1 MWRLNNKIT
10 NILAFILLLI
20 MALTAFLSMLHDS
33 LTFDELAHIGAGYSY
48 LVKHDYRLNP
58 EHPPLSKDIIAFPL
72 LFLNLHFPDQHP
84 SWTQEEAAPPWWSQF
99 DFGRELLY
107 RSGNNPRQIIIAARS
122 AMILFLLLLGWLLFF
137 YSKKI
142 GGNLIGL
149 IALTLFAFSP
159 TLLAHGRLTNTDIGA
174 AFGALI
180 ATIGWLHFLKK
191 PTWLNVFL
199 AGLAFGLA
207 MILKFSLIL
216 LIPFLA
222 IITLIYAFLFAPE
235 KRKIPKTVIVY
246 LIKAF
251 LIGLIGVVFII
262 WPVYQFHIQ
271 NYPPDHQLRDTIN
284 DISGHPIPLA
294 RDLSLWLTK
303 HESLRALGQYT
314 RGLLM
319 ASQRTAWG
327 NTAVF
332 CGEIAANSWFAYFPT
347 LYLLKEPLA
356 LHLLTLIALI
366 GASLSL
372 WRTIRQRSCL
382 TWLKNNFVILACLIW
397 VLVYWI
403 GALSG
408 NLNIGI
414 RHLMPTFPFVYILV
428 AFGLKEFFLIIKSIR
443 YRRLVLLIVLLLFY
457 WYISSS
463 LIAFPH
469 YLSYYNELAGGTV
482 NGYKIAVD
490 SNYDW
495 GQDFY
500 RLLEFM
506 KQNKIEKIYIDYF
519 GGEDLDYWL
528 KDRYIL
534 LKPKELKEL
543 PHGWLAISVNQLQ
556 GGLAKPVR
564 GFDQPTGYYQWLEN
578 YQPVA
583 RAGYSIFIYYLD

>member
-1 MWRLNNKIT
+1 
-10 NILAFILLLI
+10 
-20 MALTAFLSMLHDS
+20 
-33 LTFDELAHIGAGYSY
+33 
-48 LVKHDYRLNP
+48 
-58 EHPPLSKDIIAFPL
+58 
-72 LFLNLHFPDQHP
+72 
-84 SWTQEEAAPPWWSQF
+84 
-99 DFGRELLY
+99 
-107 RSGNNPRQIIIAARS
+107 
-122 AMILFLLLLGWLLFF
+122 
-137 YSKKI
+137 
-142 GGNLIGL
+142 
-149 IALTLFAFSP
+149 
-159 TLLAHGRLTNTDIGA
+159 
-174 AFGALI
+174 
-180 ATIGWLHFLKK
+180 
-191 PTWLNVFL
+191 
-199 AGLAFGLA
+199 
-207 MILKFSLIL
+207 
-216 LIPFLA
+216 
-222 IITLIYAFLFAPE
+222 
-235 KRKIPKTVIVY
+235 
-246 LIKAF
+246 
-251 LIGLIGVVFII
+251 
-262 WPVYQFHIQ
+262 
-271 NYPPDHQLRDTIN
+271 
-284 DISGHPIPLA
+284 
-294 RDLSLWLTK
+294 
-303 HESLRALGQYT
+303 
-314 RGLLM
+314 
-319 ASQRTAWG
+319 
-327 NTAVF
+327 
-332 CGEIAANSWFAYFPT
+332 
-347 LYLLKEPLA
+347 
-356 LHLLTLIALI
+356 
-366 GASLSL
+366 
-372 WRTIRQRSCL
+372 
-382 TWLKNNFVILACLIW
+382 LACLIW